1 VIVIAL
7 LAGYACFAAFVATR
21 LVSVAAVLGVLYLLL
36 VLTNA
41 FFAERRARDARRS
54 GPSAGITFLYAG
66 LGVMLAG
73 LLVAIGPW

>member
-1 VIVIAL
+1 
-7 LAGYACFAAFVATR
+7 
-21 LVSVAAVLGVLYLLL
+21 VLYLLL